1 MIMTEKLEVVKNRNG
16 EVIDLLDHRQ
26 LAKLILETVR
36 NDEVTSAIFGI
47 FVGLDDEVK
56 VDDLAYSLTGYGS
69 VAAIKSIINMAFI
82 VTYCRWKQVF
92 ERSKDGW
99 ERISDYETFSN
110 TRYTRLFKN
119 AMLNERI
126 TLDLQV
132 FALIEAWVGTRTG
145 KDGDDAHV
153 FDGIF
158 NTGRF
163 GSRTGIILQRALDL
177 AKKASFKGGKNDDK
191 YGKYGKYNCN
201 LYCYYL
207 LKLFP
212 VFDDMKFICPKT
224 SDYSSNDDFVIKY
237 SNEDEDIIL
246 YPNRLFAEQKFLV
259 SEYQL
264 IKMKGGDIDGEAA
277 ANSCFIRTGIS
288 GYEGKMQVVYTSFNC
303 EDETSITV
311 DDMPKDCMLNDQH
324 DAIEMRK
331 FLSFDYRNIREV
343 ALVISD
349 AVRYNT
355 AKKNI
360 ILKEWSDRHKNSEVK
375 IDSDIYWDNI
385 IMLMLVEMGPSD
397 FLELLLDDDELFNEI
412 MLNISRRC
420 IGLAA
425 LDERLSEYKEA
436 YARLE
441 RQTARKNS
449 RQFKTFVTELRALT
463 VLKSIG
469 FNNKSD
475 DASPFEESLSAKYDC
490 ILSCIKMLRQYVDKP
505 DKVDIQECKESKD
518 ILIDL
523 FKNIFIFLQ
532 IFYEGLDAYAISK
545 QAYMNKQTNDGES
558 NIEERRRQCRDA
570 FIERGRKIY
579 AVIKNQ
585 SVSQAYDTFCK
596 TCEKYN
602 KSDGKSFSISEEAK
616 RLRYLIT
623 RNYICNVDML
633 RYYATIE
640 VSAGEKTDIFRMLEN
655 FSDKYYSHPK
665 FAEWLEYFKD
675 VFLFLVYNEEYN
687 KRGLYRTMNDLDDKN
702 CDPVYPYIVT
712 YYRENIDRDNLK
724 KCSYRVPIPSS
735 DSNGAFHDKGYVVT
749 LLTEEDYPS
758 TTYFCIPLKY
768 GSTDNWWINPLLI
781 PRDDIVKEIIQN
793 NRD

>member
-1 MIMTEKLEVVKNRNG
+1 MIMKEKLEVVKNRNG

-99 ERISDYETFSN
+99 ERISDYETFNN

-311 DDMPKDCMLNDQH
+311 DNMPKDGMLNDQH

>member
-99 ERISDYETFSN
+99 ERISDYETFNN

-311 DDMPKDCMLNDQH
+311 DDMPKDGMLNDQH

>member
-1 MIMTEKLEVVKNRNG
+1 MKEKLEVVKNRNG
-16 EVIDLLDHRQ
+16 EVIDLLDHRR

-99 ERISDYETFSN
+99 ERISDYETFNN

-311 DDMPKDCMLNDQH
+311 DDMLKDGMLNDQH

-781 PRDDIVKEIIQN
+781 PRDDIVKEIRQN

>member
-1 MIMTEKLEVVKNRNG
+1 MIEKLEVVKNRNG

-99 ERISDYETFSN
+99 ERISDYETFNN

-311 DDMPKDCMLNDQH
+311 DDMPKDGMLNDQH

>member
-99 ERISDYETFSN
+99 ERISDYETFNN

-311 DDMPKDCMLNDQH
+311 DDMPRDSMLNDQH

>member
-1 MIMTEKLEVVKNRNG
+1 MKEKLEVVKNRNG
-16 EVIDLLDHRQ
+16 EVIDLLDHRR

-99 ERISDYETFSN
+99 ERISDYETFNN

-311 DDMPKDCMLNDQH
+311 DDMPKDGMLNDQH

-781 PRDDIVKEIIQN
+781 PRDDIVKEIRQN

>member
-1 MIMTEKLEVVKNRNG
+1 MTEKLEVVKNRNG

-311 DDMPKDCMLNDQH
+311 DDMPRDSMLNDQH

>member
-1 MIMTEKLEVVKNRNG
+1 MTEKLEVVKNRNG

-99 ERISDYETFSN
+99 ERISDYETFNN

-311 DDMPKDCMLNDQH
+311 DDMPKDGMLNDQH

>member
-1 MIMTEKLEVVKNRNG
+1 MTEKLEVVKNRNG

-99 ERISDYETFSN
+99 ERISDYETFNN

-311 DDMPKDCMLNDQH
+311 DDMPKDGMLNDQH

-712 YYRENIDRDNLK
+712 YYKENIDRDNLK

>member
-1 MIMTEKLEVVKNRNG
+1 MTEKLEVVKNRNG
-16 EVIDLLDHRQ
+16 EVIDLLDHRR

-99 ERISDYETFSN
+99 ERISDYETFNN

-246 YPNRLFAEQKFLV
+246 YPNRLFAELKFLV

-311 DDMPKDCMLNDQH
+311 DDMPKDGMLNDQH

>member
-1 MIMTEKLEVVKNRNG
+1 MIMKEKLEVVKNRNG
-16 EVIDLLDHRQ
+16 EVIDLLDHRR

-99 ERISDYETFSN
+99 ERISDYETFNN

-311 DDMPKDCMLNDQH
+311 DDMPKDGMLNDQH

-781 PRDDIVKEIIQN
+781 PRDDIVKEIRQN

>member
-99 ERISDYETFSN
+99 ERISDYETFNN

-311 DDMPKDCMLNDQH
+311 DDMPKDGMLNDQH

-425 LDERLSEYKEA
+425 LDERLSEYKDA

-781 PRDDIVKEIIQN
+781 PRDDIVKEIRQN

>member
-1 MIMTEKLEVVKNRNG
+1 MTEKLEVVKNRNG
-16 EVIDLLDHRQ
+16 EVIDLLDHRR

-99 ERISDYETFSN
+99 ERISDYETFNN

-311 DDMPKDCMLNDQH
+311 DDMPKDGMLNDQH

-781 PRDDIVKEIIQN
+781 PRDDIVKEIRQN

>member
-1 MIMTEKLEVVKNRNG
+1 MTEKLEVVKNRNG

-99 ERISDYETFSN
+99 ERISDYETFNN

-311 DDMPKDCMLNDQH
+311 DDMPRDSMLNDQH

>member
-1 MIMTEKLEVVKNRNG
+1 MTEKLEVVKNRNG

-99 ERISDYETFSN
+99 ERISDYETFNN

-177 AKKASFKGGKNDDK
+177 VKKASFKGGKNDDK

-212 VFDDMKFICPKT
+212 VFDDMEFVCPKT
-224 SDYSSNDDFVIKY
+224 SDYSSCDDFVIKY

-311 DDMPKDCMLNDQH
+311 DDMPKDGMLNDQH

-349 AVRYNT
+349 AVKYNT

-781 PRDDIVKEIIQN
+781 PRDDIVKEIRQN

>member
-99 ERISDYETFSN
+99 ERISDYETFNN

>member
-99 ERISDYETFSN
+99 ERISDYETFNN

-311 DDMPKDCMLNDQH
+311 DDMPKDGMLNDQH

-712 YYRENIDRDNLK
+712 YYKENIDRDNLK

>member
-99 ERISDYETFSN
+99 ERISDYETFNN

-311 DDMPKDCMLNDQH
+311 DDMPKDGMLNDQH

-781 PRDDIVKEIIQN
+781 PRDDIVKEIRQN

>member
-1 MIMTEKLEVVKNRNG
+1 MTEKLEVVKNRNG

-99 ERISDYETFSN
+99 ERISDYETFNN

-311 DDMPKDCMLNDQH
+311 DDMPRDSMLNDQH

-781 PRDDIVKEIIQN
+781 PRDDIVKEIRQN

>member
-99 ERISDYETFSN
+99 ERISDYETFNN

-311 DDMPKDCMLNDQH
+311 DDMPKDGMLNDQH

-570 FIERGRKIY
+570 FIERSRKIY

-781 PRDDIVKEIIQN
+781 PRDDIVKEIRQN

>member
-1 MIMTEKLEVVKNRNG
+1 MTEKLEVVKNRNG

-47 FVGLDDEVK
+47 FVGLDAEVK

-99 ERISDYETFSN
+99 ERISDYETFNN

-311 DDMPKDCMLNDQH
+311 DDMPKDGMLNDQH

>member
-1 MIMTEKLEVVKNRNG
+1 MTEKLEVVKNRNG

-99 ERISDYETFSN
+99 ERISDYETFNN

-311 DDMPKDCMLNDQH
+311 DDMPKDGMLNDQH

-425 LDERLSEYKEA
+425 LDERLSEYKDA

-781 PRDDIVKEIIQN
+781 PRDDIVKEIRQN

>member
-1 MIMTEKLEVVKNRNG
+1 MTEKLEVVKNRNG

-99 ERISDYETFSN
+99 ERISDYETFNN

-246 YPNRLFAEQKFLV
+246 YPDRLFAEQKFLV

-311 DDMPKDCMLNDQH
+311 DDMPKDGMLNDQH

-781 PRDDIVKEIIQN
+781 PRDDIVKEIRQN

>member
-16 EVIDLLDHRQ
+16 EVIDLLDHRR

-99 ERISDYETFSN
+99 ERISDYETFNN

-311 DDMPKDCMLNDQH
+311 DDMPRDSMLNDQH

>member
-1 MIMTEKLEVVKNRNG
+1 MTEKLEVVKNRNG

-99 ERISDYETFSN
+99 ERISDYETFNN

-288 GYEGKMQVVYTSFNC
+288 GYEGKMQAVYTSFNC

-311 DDMPKDCMLNDQH
+311 DDMPKDGMLNDQH

>member
-1 MIMTEKLEVVKNRNG
+1 MTEKLEVVKNRNG

-99 ERISDYETFSN
+99 ERISDYETFNN

-311 DDMPKDCMLNDQH
+311 DDMPKDGMLNDQH

-425 LDERLSEYKEA
+425 LDERLSEYKDA

>member
-1 MIMTEKLEVVKNRNG
+1 MIMKEKLEVVKNRNG

-47 FVGLDDEVK
+47 FVGLSDEVK

-99 ERISDYETFSN
+99 ERISDYETFNN

-311 DDMPKDCMLNDQH
+311 DDMPKDGMLNDQH

>member
-1 MIMTEKLEVVKNRNG
+1 MTEKLEVVKNRNG

-99 ERISDYETFSN
+99 ERISDYETFNN

-311 DDMPKDCMLNDQH
+311 DDMPKDGMLNDQH

-397 FLELLLDDDELFNEI
+397 FLDLFLDNDELFNEI